1 MLSIGLLTL
10 CSEEAHLKRGAHI
23 AHSASLCSNYY
34 PLMQVLEWFSACVVE
49 REDLHPSNEQRVQEG
64 QCSSPRQDELHL
76 SVIKILCGEEMYL
89 CSAILKPRKPP
100 VIS

>member
-49 REDLHPSNEQRVQEG
+49 REDLHPSNEQRVQDAG
-64 QCSSPRQDELHL
+64 AQRVVSRLALLVRTLLHNVPNQDAATNQA
-76 SVIKILCGEEMYL
+76 VR
-89 CSAILKPRKPP
+89 LKK
-100 VIS
+100 